1 MFKNGWRTLI
11 IIMLLFVLSRY
22 KGLIFRFILNN
33 SSLRR
38 VVVTMAMR
46 VPGVRKYLLQSF

>member
-11 IIMLLFVLSRY
+11 IIMLLFVLARY

-38 VVVTMAMR
+38 VAVTMAMR